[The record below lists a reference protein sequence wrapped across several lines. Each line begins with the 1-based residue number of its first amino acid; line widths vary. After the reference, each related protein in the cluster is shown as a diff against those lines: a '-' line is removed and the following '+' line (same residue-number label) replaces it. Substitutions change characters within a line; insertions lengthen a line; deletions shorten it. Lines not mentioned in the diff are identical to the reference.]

1 MSDAGKDYRAI
12 ESRRKRLRVRCGVP
26 CPRCKEQRPK
36 AQPTILIPGQRCF
49 DGYRDPR
56 KEIPQEE
63 GKTRVEVAE

>member
-36 AQPTILIPGQRCF
+36 AQPTILIPGQQCF

-56 KEIPQEE
+56 PNLGEE
-63 GKTRVEVAE
+63 P